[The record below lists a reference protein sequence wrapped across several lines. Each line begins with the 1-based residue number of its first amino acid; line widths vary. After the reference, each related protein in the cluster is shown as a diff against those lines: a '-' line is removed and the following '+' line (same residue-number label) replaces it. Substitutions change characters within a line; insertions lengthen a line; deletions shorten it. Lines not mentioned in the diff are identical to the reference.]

1 MVEQGIY
8 QEIAANSGVQAVIG
22 NPARLYPVLVP
33 ESPTYP
39 CATYQV
45 ISDTPSYLLSASA
58 SRLNSMRIQV
68 DTWDGGP
75 DDASYGDAKAAQ
87 AAIRA
92 VLELFVGT
100 LPDGTQV
107 AGIFVA
113 NAHDEYGQDARAYRT
128 CTDYIVNYYP
138 A

>member
-1 MVEQGIY
+1 MIEQGFY
-8 QEIAANSGVQAVIG
+8 QLVAADAGVQAVIG
-22 NPARLYPVLVP
+22 NPARFYPVVAP
-33 ESPTYP
+33 ESPVYP

-45 ISDTPSYLLSASA
+45 ISDTPTYIFNRASPLS
-58 SRLNSMRIQV
+58 SMRIQV

-75 DDASYGDAKAAQ
+75 QDASYGDAKAAQ

-92 VLELFVGT
+92 VLDLFVGT
-100 LPDGTQV
+100 LPDGTIV

-113 NAHDEYGQDARAYRT
+113 NAHDEYGQDARAFRT